1 MIKGKCKRKGCMYRE
16 REGMGDF
23 ILITGRPRG
32 CDIENCDQYIKGPKA
47 MPKSEWGGQGGSE
60 DE

>member
-16 REGMGDF
+16 REGMCDF

-47 MPKSEWGGQGGSE
+47 MPKSE
-60 DE
+60 